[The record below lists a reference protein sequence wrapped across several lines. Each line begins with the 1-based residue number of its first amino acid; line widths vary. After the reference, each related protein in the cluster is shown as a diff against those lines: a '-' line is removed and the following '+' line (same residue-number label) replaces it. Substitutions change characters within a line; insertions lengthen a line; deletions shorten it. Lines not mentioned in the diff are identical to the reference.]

1 MKTPNRTR
9 ATVSK
14 FATAQ
19 DCLNARARYKRKN
32 RTAQLKRTIT
42 RLTQEN
48 EQLKY
53 ILASN
58 LIEQD
63 LKLFNDTA
71 RSIFKDIQK
80 HLRIS
85 TLQDPPA
92 ELLEEN
98 GKQILHIRHNPIV
111 VTWDEAPIG
120 PVAPWY
126 KIAKSKIQDH
136 ENA

>member
-14 FATAQ
+14 FATVQ
-19 DCLNARARYKRKN
+19 DCLNARTRYKRKN
-32 RTAQLKRTIT
+32 RTTQLKRTIT

-63 LKLFNDTA
+63 LKLFNNTA

-85 TLQDPPA
+85 TLQDSPA

-98 GKQILHIRHNPIV
+98 GKQILHLRHNPIV
-111 VTWDEAPIG
+111 VTWDEEPIG

-126 KIAKSKIQDH
+126 KIAKSKTIKTLK
-136 ENA
+136 

>member
-1 MKTPNRTR
+1 MKTPN
-9 ATVSK
+9 
-14 FATAQ
+14 
-19 DCLNARARYKRKN
+19 KRKN
-32 RTAQLKRTIT
+32 LTAQLKRTIT

-71 RSIFKDIQK
+71 RSIFKDLQK

-98 GKQILHIRHNPIV
+98 GNRLLHIRHNPIV

-126 KIAKSKIQDH
+126 KIANSKIQDH